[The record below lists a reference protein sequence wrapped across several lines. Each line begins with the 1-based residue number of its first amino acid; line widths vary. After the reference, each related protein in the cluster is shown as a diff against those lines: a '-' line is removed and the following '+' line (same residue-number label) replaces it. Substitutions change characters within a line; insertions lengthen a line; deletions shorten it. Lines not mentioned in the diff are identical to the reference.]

1 MVSGTHQPVQ
11 ANLLA
16 KAFVLLQSCFTDR
29 WRVLT
34 NPFPGIVYVFNGEW
48 IYIEQDFHQ
57 TCLSLLGLVIQSG
70 VEVGALLQV
79 LRSVA
84 LGRADFFVRHFN
96 TGTGR
101 QCNSS
106 GDGGRGDDGEDIEV
120 HGVYLGVDVS
130 FQVLTVVAV
139 E

>member
-1 MVSGTHQPVQ
+1 MDLRQ
-11 ANLLA
+11 
-16 KAFVLLQSCFTDR
+16 KF
-29 WRVLT
+29 
-34 NPFPGIVYVFNGEW
+34 Y
-48 IYIEQDFHQ
+48 
-57 TCLSLLGLVIQSG
+57 SLLGLVIQSG

-106 GDGGRGDDGEDIEV
+106 GDGRRGDDGEDIEV
-120 HGVYLGVDVS
+120 HDAYPGVVS